1 MATPWTFEEDFIVC
15 DFYLSHINDWNQHL
29 DELMNRLKERGFDR
43 GRGSARMRVQNFQY
57 IQTGN
62 EGLSNP
68 TDQSKRIHEVFSR
81 HLSTPTLKSN
91 MQTHIQNT
99 YSGSTTTSASVLFNE
114 EQLLSPLD
122 ISILTASQQNLHR
135 LIFTL
140 PQEPT
145 FKDILFGF
153 IEQKGFKKHSEVY
166 NACQVKR
173 DTFNAIKKGKNY
185 GVSKRTVM
193 QFCFGLKLNYD
204 EAVVLLASAGYAFAP
219 SNLTDVIVE
228 YYLKHQIYDIFEVNI
243 SLYDSGADL
252 LF

>member
-1 MATPWTFEEDFIVC
+1 MATWTFEEDFLVC
-15 DFYLSHINDWNQHL
+15 DFYLKHLDNWRQHL
-29 DELMNRLKERGFDR
+29 DELMQALKERGFNRDK
-43 GRGSARMRVQNFQY
+43 GTAVMRVQNFEY
-57 IQTGN
+57 LQTAGKK
-62 EGLSNP
+62 GLKNG
-68 TDQSKRIHEVFSR
+68 TEQSKRIYQVFYR
-81 HLSTPTLKSN
+81 HISNSALKANVSA
-91 MQTHIQNT
+91 HIQNT
-99 YSGSTTTSASVLFNE
+99 YTGKTAITATSSFDE
-114 EQLLSPLD
+114 DQILSPLD
-122 ISILTASQQNLHR
+122 WSFLTESQQNLHK

-145 FKDILFGF
+145 FKDILFEF

-193 QFCFGLKLNYD
+193 QFCFGLKLKYD
-204 EAVVLLASAGYAFAP
+204 EAVVLMASAGYAFAP

-228 YYLKHQIYDIFEVNI
+228 YYLKKEIYDIFEVNI